1 VLSDPGHDPGAL
13 RAAVRHAYG
22 LRATELTFLPSHDSA
37 AATYRVATDAGPR
50 FLKVRTGPMPR
61 TAALDV
67 PRALADAGVPNLV
80 PPIRTSFGQLT
91 ATAGTLG
98 VVMQPWVAGRS
109 AMDAGLSPAAWRAF
123 GATLR
128 AVHDSGIEGD
138 FAASLPREPFDL
150 PSAGRVRRLM
160 QRIASE
166 PLTASAAGLVDALT
180 RHADRIRALV
190 ERGEEL
196 AAILEPRL
204 WELVVCHADIHAANV
219 LATDDGE
226 VALVDWDGPMLAPRE
241 RDLMFVIG
249 SRVARDVT
257 RDEEAAFFAGYGPV
271 RVDADAIRLFRCE
284 RILEDVA
291 EVGDD
296 ILDRGMDGASAARWI
311 ALVDGFFAP
320 GGIAETV
327 ETVDL
332 TAVRPSAG

>member
-1 VLSDPGHDPGAL
+1 MLSDPGHDPAVL
-13 RAAVRHAYG
+13 RAALRHAYG
-22 LRATELTFLPSHDSA
+22 LRATELTFVPSHDSA
-37 AATYRVATDAGPR
+37 AATYRVATDAGLR
-50 FLKVRTGPMPR
+50 FLKVRTGPMPV
-61 TAALDV
+61 TAALEV

-98 VVMQPWVAGRS
+98 VVLQPWVAGRS
-109 AMDAGLSPAAWRAF
+109 AMDAGLSPIAWRAF

-138 FAASLPREPFDL
+138 FAARLPREPFDL
-150 PSAGRVRRLM
+150 PSADRVRRLM
-160 QRIASE
+160 ERIASE
-166 PLTASAAGLVDALT
+166 PIAASGAGLVEVLT
-180 RHADRIRALV
+180 RPGDRIAALV

-196 AAILEPRL
+196 AATLEPRV
-204 WELVVCHADIHAANV
+204 WELVVCHADIHGANV
-219 LATDDGE
+219 LATDDGG

-249 SRVARDVT
+249 SRIARDVT
-257 RDEEAAFFAGYGPV
+257 PDEEAAFFAGYGPV
-271 RVDADAIRLFRCE
+271 DVDADAIRLFRCE

-296 ILDRGMDGASAARWI
+296 VLDRGMDGEPAARWL

-320 GGIAETV
+320 GGIAESL

-332 TAVRPSAG
+332 TAVRASAG